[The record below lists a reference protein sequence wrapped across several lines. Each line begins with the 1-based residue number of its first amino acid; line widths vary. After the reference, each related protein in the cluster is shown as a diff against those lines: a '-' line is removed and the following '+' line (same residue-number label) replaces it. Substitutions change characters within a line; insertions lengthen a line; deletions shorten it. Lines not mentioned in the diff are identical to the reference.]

1 MSLRQVN
8 MFLMNT
14 SAISGTMTIKAPTP
28 SWAKAA
34 EELQEEEA
42 KALGQERS
50 DRKVYVNQT
59 QYDEIVSVDPGMA
72 DDLVVIHPAP

>member
-14 SAISGTMTIKAPTP
+14 SAISGTMTVKAPTP
-28 SWAKAA
+28 SWAKTT
-34 EELQEEEA
+34 EELEEEA

-59 QYDEIVSVDPGMA
+59 QYDEIVAVDPGMA
-72 DDLVVIHPAP
+72 DDLVVIQPAS